1 MRYEITVI
9 IDSGPDYTN
18 GDQIED
24 LKDDIEMTIA
34 DYNCFCQIGDIKV
47 REIAE

>member
-9 IDSGPDYTN
+9 IDSDPDYTN

-34 DYNCFCQIGDIKV
+34 DYNCFCFTEECRDKNIL
-47 REIAE
+47 